1 MAIILGRLEMPRR
14 FVKDENVSN
23 DTYSKYI
30 IEPFER
36 GYGHTLGNAMRRVL
50 LSSIEGAALTSVKIE
65 GVMHEIST
73 IPGVVEDV
81 SEIILNLKKL
91 KIKLHTR
98 ESKRLTLN
106 VEKKGEIKAGDI
118 TPDSTVEI
126 INPDMHIMTLDKK
139 IKIEIEMEAKIG
151 RGYIPSELNKMPNQA
166 IGVIPMDSI
175 FSPIVKVNYSV
186 ETTRVGQRTDY
197 DKLILEIW
205 TDGRILPDDALTQCA
220 ALLREHLNVFVDFE
234 QNKVLFEEK
243 ELRPKEEGR
252 IQKLLN
258 TSINEIELSVRS
270 SNCIQRA
277 NIKSIGDLVRKSEA
291 EMLKY
296 RNFGKKSLNEIKK
309 VLTGLGL
316 SLGMNVDEL
325 LKAEQE
331 EFSKANK
338 EESEPLI

>member
-14 FVKDENVSN
+14 FIKDEGSST
-23 DTYSKYI
+23 DMYAKYI

-36 GYGHTLGNAMRRVL
+36 GYGNTLGNAMRRVL
-50 LSSIEGAALTSVKIE
+50 LSSMEGAAVTSVKVE

-81 SEIILNLKKL
+81 PEIVMNLKKL
-91 KIKLHTR
+91 KLKMHTR
-98 ESKRLTLN
+98 EPKSLILK

-126 INPDMHIMTLDKK
+126 INPDLHIMTLDKK
-139 IKIEIEMEAKIG
+139 MKIEMELEVRIG
-151 RGYIPSELNKMPNQA
+151 RGYVTSELNKVPGQA

-175 FSPIVKVNYSV
+175 FSPVIRVNYAV
-186 ETTRVGQRTDY
+186 ENTRIGQRTDY

-205 TDGRILPDDALTQCA
+205 TDGRISPDDALTQCA
-220 ALLREHLNVFVDFE
+220 AILREHLNVFVDFT
-234 QNKVLFEEK
+234 QNKILFEEK
-243 ELRPKEEGR
+243 ETKSSDEGK

-277 NIKSIGDLVRKSEA
+277 NIKTIGDLIRKSEP

-309 VLTGLGL
+309 VLAEMGL

-325 LKAEQE
+325 LKAER
-331 EFSKANK
+331 
-338 EESEPLI
+338 EESVKVGRGSEEPLI